1 MNMKEMMEIRNQNHD
16 THKIIADLKARAEAE
31 KAKKEAARARFL
43 ELIAKARAAKAEKV
57 EDKAE

>member
-1 MNMKEMMEIRNQNHD
+1 MTIKEIVEKRNQNHNFPK
-16 THKIIADLKARAEAE
+16 TIADLKAKAEAE
-31 KAKKEAARARFL
+31 KAAKEAAKARFL